1 MSSNGDKTAGRG
13 AGTPERPADA
23 DAGQGRVAR
32 QSGGGAVKP
41 SAGSDIS
48 SFLQAAKQSR
58 KEVGRGRLV
67 FALDATMSR
76 QPTWDRACNVQAE
89 MFEAASAT
97 GGLAM
102 QLVYFRGFG
111 ECGASK
117 WVDNGRKLA
126 GLMSRIDCRGGT
138 TQIRKVLR
146 HTLDEARRR
155 KVQALVYIGDCVE
168 EDVDGLCARAGE
180 MGVLGVPAFVFQ
192 EGAEPHATRAFREI
206 ARLSG
211 GAHFA
216 LDATAPG
223 ELAALLKAAAV
234 YATSGRDGLERLR
247 RSGDDGARLFLSHL
261 R

>member
-1 MSSNGDKTAGRG
+1 MSGNDDRT
-13 AGTPERPADA
+13 
-23 DAGQGRVAR
+23 
-32 QSGGGAVKP
+32 SGGGTRSSDRIADPAGATGPIARQKGTGAVDR
-41 SAGSDIS
+41 SSGADIS
-48 SFLQAAKQSR
+48 SFLQAAEQTRKQA
-58 KEVGRGRLV
+58 GRGRLV

-89 MFEAASAT
+89 MFQAAST
-97 GGLAM
+97 VGGLAM

-111 ECGASK
+111 ECGASR

-126 GLMSRIDCRGGT
+126 ELMSRIDCRGGT

-146 HTLDEARRR
+146 HTLDEARRTR
-155 KVQALVYIGDCVE
+155 VQALVYIGDCVE

-180 MGVLGVPAFVFQ
+180 MGVLGVPAFIFQ
-192 EGAEPHATRAFREI
+192 EGAEPHATQAFREI

-216 LDATAPG
+216 LDSRAPG
-223 ELAALLKAAAV
+223 ELAALLRAAAV
-234 YATSGRDGLERLR
+234 YAASGRDGLERLR